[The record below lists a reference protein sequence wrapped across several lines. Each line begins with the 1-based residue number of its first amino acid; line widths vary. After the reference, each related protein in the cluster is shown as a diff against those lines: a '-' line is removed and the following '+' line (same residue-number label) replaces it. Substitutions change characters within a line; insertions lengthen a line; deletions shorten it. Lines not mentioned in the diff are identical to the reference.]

1 MVNCDS
7 VHLLDQAVLRLLD
20 GVDAIY
26 VAYDHF
32 DIGGAF
38 RFLFEHGLLLLA
50 VELILLR
57 RL

>member
-7 VHLLDQAVLRLLD
+7 LHLLDQTVLRLLD

-26 VAYDHF
+26 VAHDHF